1 MTAQFSLSS
10 IDSASLEWPD
20 LPELDT
26 KLDVLVPTPP
36 APPSSDPGWRQ
47 FGACL
52 DELGATKALIQLLDA
67 RSRSLHD
74 RADVCLRATLTIECS
89 PVARRP
95 APVVREPLRKQRW
108 DAGLQGSRDVTSKC
122 GSATLPGPH
131 GGQPALA
138 GLGVLMSPYA
148 GPQGEGYAMRSQS
161 WVANLAPLVTL
172 ALLLGAWF
180 AWLR

>member
-20 LPELDT
+20 LPGLDT

-36 APPSSDPGWRQ
+36 APPSGDPGWRQ

-52 DELGATKALIQLLDA
+52 DELGATKALTQLLDA

-74 RADVCLRATLTIECS
+74 RADLCLRATFTVECS
-89 PVARRP
+89 PAARRP
-95 APVVREPLRKQRW
+95 ARAVGEPWGRRRGDVVP
-108 DAGLQGSRDVTSKC
+108 QGRGD
-122 GSATLPGPH
+122 GE
-131 GGQPALA
+131 
-138 GLGVLMSPYA
+138 SPYA
-148 GPQGEGYAMRSQS
+148 GPPREGHAMSLQS
-161 WVANLAPLVTL
+161 WVANLAPLATL

>member
-20 LPELDT
+20 LPGLDA

-36 APPSSDPGWRQ
+36 APPSGDPGWRQ

-52 DELGATKALIQLLDA
+52 DELGATKALTQLLDA
-67 RSRSLHD
+67 RSRSLHN
-74 RADVCLRATLTIECS
+74 RADLCLRATFTIECN
-89 PVARRP
+89 PAARRP
-95 APVVREPLRKQRW
+95 VPAVGEPWGRRRGDVLPQGQDSGGGVR
-108 DAGLQGSRDVTSKC
+108 
-122 GSATLPGPH
+122 PH
-131 GGQPALA
+131 
-138 GLGVLMSPYA
+138 A
-148 GPQGEGYAMRSQS
+148 GPQGESQAMSLQS
-161 WVANLAPLVTL
+161 WVANLAPLATL